1 MLDGGRKDPMTETS
15 TPASAAPPTTRLS
28 PKRLYGAL
36 ALAEM
41 VTWAL
46 LILGMVLKYSG
57 TSEAFVPIFGPIHG
71 VVFIA
76 YCVVTCFVWVNQRW
90 SFGRG
95 VAGLAS
101 AVVPF
106 CTIPFERSVERRGL
120 LEGGWRLAA
129 GGDRPRGPIE
139 GMQALC
145 LRHPVAAA
153 FAGVAFVAV
162 VTAVL
167 LFLGPP
173 VPKG

>member
-1 MLDGGRKDPMTETS
+1 MTETR
-15 TPASAAPPTTRLS
+15 PAPSATRLP

-41 VTWAL
+41 FTWAL

-57 TSEAFVPIFGPIHG
+57 VTEALVPVFGPIHG

-106 CTIPFERSVERRGL
+106 CTVPFERDAERRGL
-120 LEGGWRLAA
+120 LEGGWRLAP
-129 GGDRPRGPIE
+129 GGQHPQGPIE
-139 GMQALC
+139 RVQALC
-145 LRHPVAAA
+145 LRHPIPAAV
-153 FAGVAFVAV
+153 AGVVFVAV